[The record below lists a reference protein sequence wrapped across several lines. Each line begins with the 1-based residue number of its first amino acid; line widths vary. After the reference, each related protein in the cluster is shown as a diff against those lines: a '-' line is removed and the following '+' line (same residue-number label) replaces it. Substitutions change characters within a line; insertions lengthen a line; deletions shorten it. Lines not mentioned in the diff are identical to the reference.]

1 MDQARLSP
9 TYALVLVLK
18 RGTTKFCMVT
28 HPGSGMFLEV
38 SQVLI
43 AKKAE

>member
-9 TYALVLVLK
+9 TYALVLK